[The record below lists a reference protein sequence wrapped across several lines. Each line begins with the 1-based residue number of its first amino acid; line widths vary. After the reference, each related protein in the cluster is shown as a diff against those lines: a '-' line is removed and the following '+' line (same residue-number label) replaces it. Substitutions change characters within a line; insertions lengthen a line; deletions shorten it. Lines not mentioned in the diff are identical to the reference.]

1 MLFHGVDIPAVT
13 TMATAQGLTVTLA
26 GPTAALAQRRNDDTA
41 PVVRPRWALAL
52 LAPPAIFV
60 AMVVML
66 ARHPDAARGVLQ
78 IATVGVP
85 ALAAIATKGLARRAW
100 PLIVATLVA
109 VALVFAHDLAGQVAV
124 LALLVLSCVAIGA
137 LVPRLGLGHPAA
149 LAAGAATLAVADVI
163 LVALGP
169 VGAASNA
176 LESVSTG
183 HLPSFGEAVVGTVH
197 MGYGDL
203 AIAGIAGAIAAR
215 QPGGASRV
223 GLLTLV
229 LFLAEAALLAG
240 PTAYPAT
247 LPVVLALA
255 IDALWRLRAQR
266 CSAEDRYAPERSCAP
281 AS

>member
-1 MLFHGVDIPAVT
+1 VLFHGVDIPAVT
-13 TMATAQGLTVTLA
+13 TMATAQGLTVSLA
-26 GPTAALAQRRNDDTA
+26 GPTAALARRDRDRKPA
-41 PVVRPRWALAL
+41 VRPRWALAL

-60 AMVVML
+60 AMVALL
-66 ARHPDAARGVLQ
+66 ARHPDAARQVLQ
-78 IATVGVP
+78 VATVGVP
-85 ALAAIATKGLARRAW
+85 ALAAIATKRLARRTW
-100 PLIVATLVA
+100 PAIVVALIA
-109 VALVFAHDLAGQVAV
+109 VAFTFEGELAGQVAV

-149 LAAGAATLAVADVI
+149 LAAGAATLAIADVI

-169 VGAASNA
+169 VAAATNA

-183 HLPSFGEAVVGTVH
+183 HLPSFGEAVVGSVH

-215 QPGGASRV
+215 TPGGASRV
-223 GLLTLV
+223 GLLTLL

-266 CSAEDRYAPERSCAP
+266 SSPDRYAPERSCAP

>member
-1 MLFHGVDIPAVT
+1 VLFHGVDIPAVT

-26 GPTAALAQRRNDDTA
+26 GPSAALARRDGGAA
-41 PVVRPRWALAL
+41 PLVRPRWALAL
-52 LAPPAIFV
+52 IAPPAIFV
-60 AMVVML
+60 AMVALL
-66 ARHPDAARGVLQ
+66 ARHPDAARAVLQ

-100 PLIVATLVA
+100 PAIVTALVA
-109 VALVFAHDLAGQVAV
+109 AALVFSHDLVGQVAV

-149 LAAGAATLAVADVI
+149 LAAGAATLAIADVI

-169 VGAASNA
+169 VAAASDA
-176 LESVSTG
+176 LESVSVG
-183 HLPSFGEAVVGTVH
+183 HLPSFGEAVVGSVH

-215 QPGGASRV
+215 TPGGASRV
-223 GLLTLV
+223 GLLTLL

-266 CSAEDRYAPERSCAP
+266 SSPDDRYAPERPCAP